1 MCLVE
6 NGFGGTIYREF
17 RGKFDGGYHG
27 DIQIHLSISHAEKS
41 KKYKRS
47 REDMYKARPVGRTRR
62 RTAIRFPRGVMN
74 FKKKKKNSLSIIKSR
89 RRPTSRVD
97 LYTELGAIVLFVT

>member
-17 RGKFDGGYHG
+17 RGKFDEGYHG
-27 DIQIHLSISHAEKS
+27 DIQIHLSISHAE
-41 KKYKRS
+41 
-47 REDMYKARPVGRTRR
+47 EIQAFARKHVQSSPGRTDPAAHCDSFSEGRYE
-62 RTAIRFPRGVMN
+62 FQ
-74 FKKKKKNSLSIIKSR
+74 KKKKISLSIIKSR
-89 RRPTSRVD
+89 RRPTCRVD